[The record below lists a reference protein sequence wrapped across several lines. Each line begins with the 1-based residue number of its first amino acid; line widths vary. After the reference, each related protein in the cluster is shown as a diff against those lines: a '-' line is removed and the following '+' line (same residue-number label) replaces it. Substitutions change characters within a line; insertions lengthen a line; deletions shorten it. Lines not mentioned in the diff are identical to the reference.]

1 MRLTAF
7 TDYSLRVVIYLA
19 HAPGA
24 RSTIAE
30 VAQAFAISEN
40 HLTKVVHLLGK
51 HGILANT
58 RGRGGGLRLGRPAA
72 EINVGEVVR
81 LAEGGDLPAEC
92 FSPSS
97 FSTCALAGGC
107 GLEQVL
113 DEAIGKFYEVLSR
126 YSVADLAMKP
136 AVLEK
141 LYSVQAIKVA

>member
-7 TDYSLRVVIYLA
+7 TDYSLRVLIYLA
-19 HAPGA
+19 YAPEG

-30 VAQAFAISEN
+30 VAQAFGISEN

-81 LAEGGDLPAEC
+81 LAEGGDVPAEC
-92 FSPSS
+92 FNHTTT
-97 FSTCALAGGC
+97 TCALAGGC
-107 GLEQVL
+107 GLEHVL
-113 DEAIGKFYEVLSR
+113 KEAIGNFYEVLSR

-136 AVLEK
+136 AVVEK
-141 LYSVQAIKVA
+141 LYSLQAIKVA

>member
-19 HAPGA
+19 YAPEG

-30 VAQAFAISEN
+30 VAQAFGISEN

-72 EINVGEVVR
+72 AINVGEVVR
-81 LAEGGDLPAEC
+81 LAEGGDAPAEC
-92 FSPSS
+92 FNHAGSG
-97 FSTCALAGGC
+97 CALAGGC

-113 DEAIGKFYEVLSR
+113 GEAIGKFYEVLSR

-141 LYSVQAIKVA
+141 LYSLREIKVA

>member
-30 VAQAFAISEN
+30 VAQAFDISEN
-40 HLTKVVHLLGK
+40 HLTKVVHLLGRR
-51 HGILANT
+51 GILANT

-72 EINVGEVVR
+72 DINVGEVVR

-92 FSPSS
+92 FSQS
-97 FSTCALAGGC
+97 FSSCVLAGGC

-113 DEAIGKFYEVLSR
+113 EEAIGKFYEVLSR

-141 LYSVQAIKVA
+141 LYSLREIKVA

>member
-19 HAPGA
+19 HAPEG

-30 VAQAFAISEN
+30 IAQAFDISEN
-40 HLTKVVHLLGK
+40 HLTKVVHLLGR

-72 EINVGEVVR
+72 EISVAEVVR
-81 LAEGGDLPAEC
+81 LAEGGDRPAEC
-92 FSPSS
+92 FNHAE
-97 FSTCALAGGC
+97 STCALAGGC

-113 DEAIGKFYEVLSR
+113 EEAIGKFYEVLGR
-126 YSVADLAMKP
+126 YSIADLAMKP
-136 AVLEK
+136 RVLEK
-141 LYSVQAIKVA
+141 LCSVHRVQFS